1 MSEAAFMSQWF
12 CPVYPESEHF
22 AEITQGIWLN
32 STADN
37 QPARQTHKAYI
48 ITHKNRITKLGE
60 IYKCIT
66 FEELE
71 INKKLT

>member
-12 CPVYPESEHF
+12 CSVCPESEHF
-22 AEITQGIWLN
+22 AKITQGILLD
-32 STADN
+32 SIADN
-37 QPARQTHKAYI
+37 QPARQTHMAYI

-71 INKKLT
+71 INKKMT